1 VWLGARVAVV
11 GGAGVF
17 PFEPMQGLPGGRYVS
32 AAVRVA
38 SRRPTVNDPALRAE
52 LLLPYEVRRLRGA
65 RAEQFVV
72 EERPDGSRLLR
83 LLVPGARRVELMADF
98 TDWTPIAL
106 TRVARR
112 LADRDGNLPPEVW
125 GAELVI
131 APGVHRV
138 NVRVD
143 GGPWRPPAGL
153 SVVRDEFG
161 GEVGLLV
168 VR

>member
-1 VWLGARVAVV
+1 V
-11 GGAGVF
+11 GGAGLF
-17 PFEPMQGLPGGRYVS
+17 PFDPVQGLPGGRYVT
-32 AAVRVA
+32 AALRLA
-38 SRRPTVNDPALRAE
+38 TRRPIVNDPSLRAE
-52 LLLPYEVRRLRGA
+52 LLLPYEVRRLRSA

-72 EERPDGSRLLR
+72 EERDGGARVLR
-83 LLVPGARRVELMADF
+83 VLVPGARRVELMGDF
-98 TDWTPIAL
+98 TDWTPVAL
-106 TRVARR
+106 APLDRR
-112 LADRDGNLPPEVW
+112 AAGRGRDGDDVW
-125 GAELVI
+125 LAELVI

-143 GGPWRPPAGL
+143 GGPWRPPPGL